1 MSLGIDDFPG
11 ALADFANGGNFALSD
26 GDVSLKAGQPGTI
39 NHRTVFNK
47 EIVLHAASYRP
58 FRSS

>member
-1 MSLGIDDFPG
+1 MSLGIDDFLG
-11 ALADFANGGNFALSD
+11 VLTNFANGGNFAPSD
-26 GDVSLKAGQPGTI
+26 GDVGLKAGQPGAI

>member
-11 ALADFANGGNFALSD
+11 ALTNFANGGNFALSD
-26 GDVSLKAGQPGTI
+26 CHVRLKARQPGTI

-47 EIVLHAASYRP
+47 KIVLHAASYRP
-58 FRSS
+58 FRPS